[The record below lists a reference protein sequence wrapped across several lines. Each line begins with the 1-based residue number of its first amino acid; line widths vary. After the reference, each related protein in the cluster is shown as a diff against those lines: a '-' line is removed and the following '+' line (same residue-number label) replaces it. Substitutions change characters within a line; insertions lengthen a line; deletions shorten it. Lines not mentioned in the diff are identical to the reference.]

1 MQYNCWNSCLF
12 VNGVEIYK
20 FKEKDS
26 EINAALLCLRNV
38 SKIYSTNSMKRT
50 ELYEY
55 VYGFSV
61 NYDSIDVDYI
71 LDIHKYLMKKHSIKS
86 CLLDY

>member
-1 MQYNCWNSCLF
+1 MQYSCWNSCLF

-38 SKIYSTNSMKRT
+38 SKIYSTNNMKRT
-50 ELYEY
+50 ELCEY

-71 LDIHKYLMKKHSIKS
+71 LDIHKYLMKKHNIKN